1 MVARYHPEVSIVA
14 LTSPHRA
21 GVTSIPYHVVAR
33 MICPSLEQQ
42 AADAVVT
49 ASEWLFGRGADYL
62 DKTVER
68 VI

>member
-33 MICPSLEQQ
+33 TICPSLEQQ

-49 ASEWLFGRGADYL
+49 ASEWLLAATL
-62 DKTVER
+62 TILIKPWKE
-68 VI
+68 